1 MSETNEQE
9 NREQPARTTPENRIL
24 PMIALRG
31 LVVFPSAS
39 VHFDIG
45 REKSIAAVTLAA
57 ETDSL
62 VLLAPQKNA
71 VISDPSA
78 VDILPVG
85 TVARIKQVVKL
96 PGENTRILV
105 QGMYRAQIERYVET
119 EERFLVEV
127 SPLEIKQG
135 DPETCEAV
143 KRNILETLRA
153 FKNIDNRITDDVILA
168 VEGEEDYNAL
178 CDGVAAG
185 LIVKDKDKQTVLREG
200 DTVKRLEFIAKT
212 LANEVEI
219 GKIERRISSKVKK
232 SIDSNQKEYFLREQ
246 MKAISDELGDG
257 TDEVAEWTQK
267 VQKLGIPDK
276 DSEEKV
282 LKEISRMSRMQPSS
296 PEAAVLRNY
305 VECVTELPWSVTTVD
320 NEDLTR
326 AREILDEDHYGL
338 EKVKDRIVEY
348 LAVCSLTKSIKGP
361 ILCFAGPPGVGKTS
375 IVRSIAR
382 ALGRNYVRMSLG
394 GVRDEAEIRGH
405 RKTYIGAI
413 PGRILYHMKQ
423 AKSINPVFLL
433 DEIDKMSSDFR
444 GDPASAMLE
453 VLDPEQ
459 NNTFRDHYLEIPYDL
474 SKVMFITTANNV
486 ESIPA
491 PLLDRMEVIN
501 LTGYTEDEKVEIAK
515 RHLIKKQERENGL
528 SEDFLDYPD
537 DVLRETISGYTRE
550 SGVRNLEREIG
561 SVCRKVA
568 KMVVDSKGELKK
580 YEVCSEHLSELLGV
594 PKFLNDV
601 ASRKNEVGAATGL
614 AWTSVGGTTLT
625 IEVSLMKGKGEIL
638 LTGSLGDVM
647 KESARTAISLI
658 RANAEKY
665 RIDSEVFSKN
675 DIHIHVPEGATPK
688 DGPSAGITIATAIL
702 SAVTKRPVRCDVA
715 MTGEITLRGKV
726 LPIGGLKEKSLAA
739 HRVGI
744 RTVII
749 PKENE
754 RDIAEFPEKI
764 RREVTFVPA
773 EEIDTAFD
781 TALEPSAKAKK

>member
-9 NREQPARTTPENRIL
+9 NREQPAREAPENRIL

-62 VLLAPQKNA
+62 VLLAPQKSA
-71 VISDPSA
+71 VVSDPSA

-96 PGENTRILV
+96 PGENTRVLV

-127 SPLEIKQG
+127 SPLEIKPG

-185 LIVKDKDKQTVLREG
+185 LIVKDKDKQSVLREG
-200 DTVKRLEFIAKT
+200 DTVKRLEFVAKT

-257 TDEVAEWTQK
+257 ADEVSEWTQK

-338 EKVKDRIVEY
+338 EKVKDRI
-348 LAVCSLTKSIKGP
+348 
-361 ILCFAGPPGVGKTS
+361 
-375 IVRSIAR
+375 IA
-382 ALGRNYVRMSLG
+382 L
-394 GVRDEAEIRGH
+394 
-405 RKTYIGAI
+405 
-413 PGRILYHMKQ
+413 
-423 AKSINPVFLL
+423 
-433 DEIDKMSSDFR
+433 
-444 GDPASAMLE
+444 
-453 VLDPEQ
+453 
-459 NNTFRDHYLEIPYDL
+459 
-474 SKVMFITTANNV
+474 
-486 ESIPA
+486 
-491 PLLDRMEVIN
+491 
-501 LTGYTEDEKVEIAK
+501 
-515 RHLIKKQERENGL
+515 
-528 SEDFLDYPD
+528 
-537 DVLRETISGYTRE
+537 
-550 SGVRNLEREIG
+550 
-561 SVCRKVA
+561 
-568 KMVVDSKGELKK
+568 
-580 YEVCSEHLSELLGV
+580 
-594 PKFLNDV
+594 
-601 ASRKNEVGAATGL
+601 
-614 AWTSVGGTTLT
+614 
-625 IEVSLMKGKGEIL
+625 
-638 LTGSLGDVM
+638 
-647 KESARTAISLI
+647 SLI
-658 RANAEKY
+658 
-665 RIDSEVFSKN
+665 
-675 DIHIHVPEGATPK
+675 HI
-688 DGPSAGITIATAIL
+688 
-702 SAVTKRPVRCDVA
+702 
-715 MTGEITLRGKV
+715 
-726 LPIGGLKEKSLAA
+726 
-739 HRVGI
+739 
-744 RTVII
+744 
-749 PKENE
+749 
-754 RDIAEFPEKI
+754 
-764 RREVTFVPA
+764 
-773 EEIDTAFD
+773 
-781 TALEPSAKAKK
+781 